1 MDDPVE
7 MRVSTVGR
15 VHPNTEV
22 CNACTQ
28 RHLAPVVSHC
38 CRAFPDLSMSFP
50 GLTLPDRIHQNDTF
64 LLTLI
69 TTATSNSLPDCLAY
83 WEMLNKEPNESE
95 AQSEIIHSL

>member
-1 MDDPVE
+1 MHTKAPI
-7 MRVSTVGR
+7 
-15 VHPNTEV
+15 
-22 CNACTQ
+22 
-28 RHLAPVVSHC
+28 APVASHC

-69 TTATSNSLPDCLAY
+69 TTATSNSLPDCLAF
-83 WEMLNKEPNESE
+83 WEMLDKEPNESE

>member
-28 RHLAPVVSHC
+28 RHLAPVASHC

-64 LLTLI
+64 LLTL
-69 TTATSNSLPDCLAY
+69 TMSTSNSLSDCLAY
-83 WEMLNKEPNESE
+83 WEMLDKEPNESE
-95 AQSEIIHSL
+95 AHSEIIHSL